1 MARGCNAV
9 VPFLTDPTVLSVAL
23 GALMLGGSTG
33 ALGVFAVLRKQ
44 SLLGDLL
51 AHAALPGIVVGFFV
65 MGERDLP
72 VLLAAALLSG
82 LLGAL
87 FSLVLARFPGVHREA
102 AIGVALVLFF
112 AAGLVLLT
120 ALEQSSFLP
129 SGGLQAFLFGQ
140 AAATVRSEVLL
151 ISSVAVLLLGGV
163 SALARS
169 GTVLAFDAEF
179 AAARGHRVRALEA
192 AFTGL
197 LAVAI
202 VLGLQFVGVVLM
214 AALVVA
220 PAVAAKQWARN
231 TVHMTILA
239 GLIGGLSGVI
249 GAVIS
254 AWQPGLATGPV
265 IVLIMTCVAIV
276 ALLTKRR
283 A

>member
-1 MARGCNAV
+1 MTA
-9 VPFLTDPTVLSVAL
+9 FLTDPTVITVAL
-23 GALMLGGSTG
+23 GALLLGGSTG

-51 AHAALPGIVVGFFV
+51 AHAALPGIVIGFFV
-65 MGERDLP
+65 TQERNLP
-72 VLLAAALLSG
+72 VLLGAALLSG

-87 FSLVLARFPGVHREA
+87 FSLVLARFPGVRREA
-102 AIGVALVLFF
+102 AIGTSLVLFF
-112 AAGLVLLT
+112 AAGLVLMT
-120 ALEQSSFLP
+120 ALEQSTFTP
-129 SGGLQAFLFGQ
+129 SGGLQVFLFGQ
-140 AAATVRSEVLL
+140 AAATVRSEVVLMS
-151 ISSVAVLLLGGV
+151 IVALVLLVCV
-163 SALARS
+163 SILARS

-179 AAARGHRVRALEA
+179 AEARGHRVRVLEA
-192 AFTGL
+192 ALTGL

-220 PAVAAKQWARN
+220 PAVAAKQWAKN
-231 TVHMTILA
+231 TVHMSVLA
-239 GLIGGLSGVI
+239 GGIGALSGVV

-254 AWQPGLATGPV
+254 ASQPGLATGPV
-265 IVLIMTCVAIV
+265 IVLVMTMVALA

>member
-1 MARGCNAV
+1 MVAL
-9 VPFLTDPTVLSVAL
+9 LTDPTVVSVAL
-23 GALMLGGSTG
+23 GAFMLGGSTG

-51 AHAALPGIVVGFFV
+51 AHAALPGIVIGFFV
-65 MGERDLP
+65 MGEHHLP
-72 VLLAAALLSG
+72 VLLVAALLSG
-82 LLGAL
+82 FLGAL
-87 FSLVLARFPGVHREA
+87 FSLLLARFPGVQREA
-102 AIGVALVLFF
+102 AMGVSLVLFF
-112 AAGLVLLT
+112 AAGLVLMT
-120 ALEQSSFLP
+120 ALEQSSFAP

-140 AAATVRSEVLL
+140 AAATVQSEVLL
-151 ISSVAVLLLGGV
+151 ISIVAVILLAGV
-163 SALARS
+163 TLLARS

-179 AAARGHRVRALEA
+179 AAAHGYRVRLLEA

-220 PAVAAKQWARN
+220 PAVAAKQWASN
-231 TVHMTILA
+231 TVHMAVLA
-239 GLIGGLSGVI
+239 GVIGACSGVI
-249 GAVIS
+249 GTVIS

-265 IVLIMTCVAIV
+265 IVLVMTTVAIV